1 MIFSKSCELSARG
14 ELQAYIEDN
23 SANGTFVNG
32 TRLNKSVR
40 RLLHNGDEIAL
51 INPDYGMKADGSL
64 SKDVEDAMF
73 YVHIYL
79 PNATDRKVNTGG
91 PFAAFTDTGSGN

>member
-1 MIFSKSCELSARG
+1 
-14 ELQAYIEDN
+14 
-23 SANGTFVNG
+23 
-32 TRLNKSVR
+32 
-40 RLLHNGDEIAL
+40 LLHNGDEIAL
-51 INPDYGMKADGSL
+51 INPEYGQKSDGTL

-91 PFAAFTDTGSGN
+91 PFAAFDQNGGSGMVIVFAVERSNTL